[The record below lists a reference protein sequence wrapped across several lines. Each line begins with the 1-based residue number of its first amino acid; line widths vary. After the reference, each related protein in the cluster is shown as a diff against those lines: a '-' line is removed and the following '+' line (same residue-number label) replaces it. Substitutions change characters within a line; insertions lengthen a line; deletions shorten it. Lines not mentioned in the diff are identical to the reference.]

1 MRLISA
7 FLKLVRWPNL
17 VFIVL
22 TQLLFY
28 YCIYLPL
35 YDTPQTLLLWGIIT
49 ASVFI
54 AAAGYII
61 NDYFDLN
68 IDQVN
73 KPDKNVLNSVLN
85 RRWAILW
92 HIILSFAG
100 IVATAIAVSFGKWYL
115 VLANT
120 ICVILLWFYS
130 TSFKRKLL
138 IGNVVISLLTAWAIL
153 ILFFAKVPFGDAFK
167 TDNPLTIKFFRI
179 SFLYAGF
186 AFVISLIR
194 EAIKDIEDQEGD
206 RQYGCNTLP
215 IYAGNRA
222 AKIYISIWIAV
233 LIASLIVLQ
242 LYILQFGWLL
252 AVLYS
257 VAFIILPLGYLLY
270 GLMKATTTKA
280 FSSLSAQTKLI
291 MLAGI
296 LSMAFF
302 LLYF

>member
-1 MRLISA
+1 
-7 FLKLVRWPNL
+7 
-17 VFIVL
+17 
-22 TQLLFY
+22 
-28 YCIYLPL
+28 
-35 YDTPQTLLLWGIIT
+35 
-49 ASVFI
+49 
-54 AAAGYII
+54 
-61 NDYFDLN
+61 
-68 IDQVN
+68 
-73 KPDKNVLNSVLN
+73 
-85 RRWAILW
+85 
-92 HIILSFAG
+92 
-100 IVATAIAVSFGKWYL
+100 
-115 VLANT
+115 
-120 ICVILLWFYS
+120 
-130 TSFKRKLL
+130 
-138 IGNVVISLLTAWAIL
+138 
-153 ILFFAKVPFGDAFK
+153 
-167 TDNPLTIKFFRI
+167 
-179 SFLYAGF
+179 
-186 AFVISLIR
+186 VISLIR

-270 GLMKATTTKA
+270 GLMKATTTKE
-280 FSSLSAQTKLI
+280 FSRLSAQTKLI